1 MPATRPPTLRTEQA
15 HLAEGHRL
23 VAGVDEVGRGALGGP
38 VSVGVVVVD
47 AATCRQPRG
56 LRDSKLLLPA
66 ERTALVPRIER
77 WATAFAVG
85 HASSVEI
92 DTIGIL
98 AALRLAGERALAAL
112 PAPDVVILDGNYD
125 WLTRP
130 QRSLFHSV
138 HSPVADDQR
147 VELKIKGDMVCAS
160 VSAASVLA
168 KVERDGLMCELAKS
182 YPAYGWD
189 ENKGYATPGH
199 LAVLRDI
206 GPCDQHRLSW
216 RLTGPQDLSELM
228 DGEVMEAV
236 EVLGEAEAEGCLG
249 FDFDDSAADDE
260 SLVLVGPSVGAPVR
274 RWSAGTGRV
283 GGGPPQ

>member
-1 MPATRPPTLRTEQA
+1 MLASRPPTLRTEQA
-15 HLAEGHRL
+15 RLAEGHRL
-23 VAGVDEVGRGALGGP
+23 VAGMDEVGRGALGGP
-38 VSVGVVVVD
+38 VTVGVVFVD

-56 LRDSKLLLPA
+56 LRDSKLLLPD
-66 ERTALVPRIER
+66 ERVALVPRIER

-98 AALRLAGERALAAL
+98 AALRLAGERALALL
-112 PAPDVVILDGNYD
+112 PPPDVVILDGNYD

-138 HSPVADDQR
+138 NRPVADDQR

-168 KVERDGLMCELAKS
+168 KVERDGLMRELAKC

-199 LAVLRDI
+199 IAVLRDI

-216 RLTGPQDLSELM
+216 RLTGPEDLSEL
-228 DGEVMEAV
+228 EE
-236 EVLGEAEAEGCLG
+236 GEATGATAVTEAAEAFGEADGDYLG
-249 FDFDDSAADDE
+249 FDFDDGEVAPDGSLALTGPAGGRAA
-260 SLVLVGPSVGAPVR
+260 R
-274 RWSAGTGRV
+274 R
-283 GGGPPQ
+283 

>member
-1 MPATRPPTLRTEQA
+1 M
-15 HLAEGHRL
+15 
-23 VAGVDEVGRGALGGP
+23 DEVGRGALGGP

-47 AATCRQPRG
+47 AATARQPRG
-56 LRDSKLLLPA
+56 LRDSKLLLHE
-66 ERTALVPRIER
+66 ERVALVPRIKR

-85 HASSVEI
+85 HASPVEI

-98 AALRLAGERALAAL
+98 AALRLAGERALAIL

-138 HSPVADDQR
+138 NMPVGDHQR
-147 VELKIKGDMVCAS
+147 VELRIKGDMVCAS

-168 KVERDGLMCELAKS
+168 KVERDGLMCELAES

-216 RLTGPQDLSELM
+216 RLTGPQDLSELE
-228 DGEVMEAV
+228 DGEMTEPATAP
-236 EVLGEAEAEGCLG
+236 EETAPEGYLG
-249 FDFDDSAADDE
+249 FDFDQGAASGE
-260 SLVLVGPSVGAPVR
+260 ALALIGPAAVGR
-274 RWSAGTGRV
+274 
-283 GGGPPQ
+283 